1 MSVPC
6 SLPIMA
12 AVLMMPI
19 PRLEESSRAGVLPSD
34 PDGNYC
40 FSSTVQRHLV
50 ALQIRAGQRS
60 SGQASTIYPLELDG
74 LTESI
79 IKQQLEQIESCPQ
92 DHLLFIELPT
102 DQDVMEVLD
111 VIL

>member
-19 PRLEESSRAGVLPSD
+19 PRLVESSRAGVLPSE

-60 SGQASTIYPLELDG
+60 SGQSSTIYPLELDG
-74 LTESI
+74 LTEAI
-79 IKQQLEQIESCPQ
+79 IKQQLEQIESYHQ
-92 DHLLFIELPT
+92 DPMLFIELPT